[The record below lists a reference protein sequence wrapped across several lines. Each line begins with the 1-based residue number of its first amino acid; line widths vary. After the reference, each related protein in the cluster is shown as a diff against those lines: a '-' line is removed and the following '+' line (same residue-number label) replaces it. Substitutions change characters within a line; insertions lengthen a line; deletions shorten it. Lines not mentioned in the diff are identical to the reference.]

1 MEDSPTADGP
11 FDGAADAPSDE
22 HIYQTI
28 FSAVVEHRLLPGTK
42 LKEEA
47 LCDVFGVGRTRIRNI
62 LTRLTQDRIVSR
74 PPHRS
79 AFVAHPDVNEARAV
93 FSARRLIECHLV
105 RDVAENMTAKGR
117 KILTRH
123 LKAEEKSRA
132 AGDTAATIRICGGFH
147 LVMAQLSD
155 NMILA
160 EIMEELVSRAALIIA
175 IYQKDSDTRC
185 ELEEHRRLIKAVTS
199 GKADAAARIMEDHLR
214 GIEAR
219 LDLTPPNEPVADL
232 ARIFAV
238 S

>member
-62 LTRLTQDRIVSR
+62 LTRLTQDRIVTR
-74 PPHRS
+74 KPNRS
-79 AFVAHPDVNEARAV
+79 AFVAHPDVDEARAV

-105 RDVAENMTAKGR
+105 RDVAENITAKGR
-117 KILTRH
+117 KVLTKH

-132 AGDTAATIRICGGFH
+132 EKDTAATIRICGEFH
-147 LVMAQLSD
+147 LVLARLSS
-155 NMILA
+155 NAILA
-160 EIMEELVSRAALIIA
+160 EILQELVSRAALIVA
-175 IYQKDSDTRC
+175 IYQKGSDSRC
-185 ELEEHRRLIKAVTS
+185 ELGEHRRLIKAVTA
-199 GKADAAARIMEDHLR
+199 GKADEAARIMDEHLL

-219 LDLTPPNEPVADL
+219 LDLTPPDEPAADL
-232 ARIFAV
+232 ARIFGI